1 MEAGKGMGY
10 SGFQVLTR
18 IELPLAVPVILA
30 GVRTAL
36 VINVGTAALA
46 TYIGGGALGETINSG
61 LKLQRNT
68 ALFVGAA
75 GRPAGAD
82 HRPAGR
88 PGAVQAE
95 AQGHLERRGATW
107 VSIRWPMTT
116 ARPVRT
122 TRSAGHDRPQV
133 ATPS

>member
-1 MEAGKGMGY
+1 MGY

-46 TYIGGGALGETINSG
+46 TFIGGGALGETINSG

-75 GRPAGAD
+75 LVGLLALTIDWLA
-82 HRPAGR
+82 AL
-88 PGAVQAE
+88 
-95 AQGHLERRGATW
+95 AQYKLKPKG
-107 VSIRWPMTT
+107 I
-116 ARPVRT
+116 
-122 TRSAGHDRPQV
+122 
-133 ATPS
+133 